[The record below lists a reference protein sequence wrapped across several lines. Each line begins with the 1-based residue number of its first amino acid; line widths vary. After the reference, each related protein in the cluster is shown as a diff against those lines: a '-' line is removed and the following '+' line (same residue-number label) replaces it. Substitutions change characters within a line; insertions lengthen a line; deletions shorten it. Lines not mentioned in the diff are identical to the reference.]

1 MNFPAFPH
9 SLMLTFSAI
18 PLLYFNKVFCNFHV
32 FCILQSI
39 HCNSNRLFEYNQD
52 ILAMNTL
59 QRKCAMIQ
67 KLRSDNSFGN
77 NLRKIR
83 KSHGYTQEE
92 IVAKLQLKN
101 IDISRSVYAQ
111 IECGTY
117 NIRVS
122 ELIALKEIYNISFDE
137 FFDGLSIE

>member
-1 MNFPAFPH
+1 M
-9 SLMLTFSAI
+9 S
-18 PLLYFNKVFCNFHV
+18 
-32 FCILQSI
+32 
-39 HCNSNRLFEYNQD
+39 
-52 ILAMNTL
+52 
-59 QRKCAMIQ
+59 Q
-67 KLRSDNSFGN
+67 KIRSSPSFGN

-117 NIRVS
+117 NIR
-122 ELIALKEIYNISFDE
+122 IAEIYNIPFDE
-137 FFDGLSIE
+137 FFTGISIE

>member
-1 MNFPAFPH
+1 M
-9 SLMLTFSAI
+9 S
-18 PLLYFNKVFCNFHV
+18 
-32 FCILQSI
+32 
-39 HCNSNRLFEYNQD
+39 
-52 ILAMNTL
+52 
-59 QRKCAMIQ
+59 Q
-67 KLRSDNSFGN
+67 KIRSSPSFGN

-117 NIRVS
+117 NIRIA
-122 ELIALKEIYNISFDE
+122 ELIALKEIYNIPFDK
-137 FFDGLSIE
+137 FFTGISIE

>member
-1 MNFPAFPH
+1 
-9 SLMLTFSAI
+9 
-18 PLLYFNKVFCNFHV
+18 
-32 FCILQSI
+32 
-39 HCNSNRLFEYNQD
+39 
-52 ILAMNTL
+52 MNTL